1 MLKFPRCQKEDNDS
15 NIMYD
20 RKCLNNSS
28 VLSDEYVYNWTQW
41 IDDCSWINCTHN
53 NSYNVF
59 PDGKSFPY
67 HHGWRRRN
75 FIFIFHTLGQY
86 YQIKGG
92 SSVMMSINTTNI
104 TVGKQ
109 IMELAVYRRGYR
121 SFVPVTTSNTVY
133 VVTDQIPFYVN
144 ISQKNNRNVSD
155 FIFIKDIPI
164 IFDVRI
170 HDPSHYL
177 NHSDISYHWNFGD
190 GSGSFVSNNSIS
202 THTYTLLGNFSADL
216 TVQAIIPVPCGP
228 VTASP
233 LSTFPAFTTQLPF
246 NTTPT
251 FPNLTKVPTGQPPVK
266 RCSITRNGTYKA
278 TLTILDACTLI
289 ADPTCTMLQSESC
302 HPVDVADVCF
312 LTIRRTFNESGTY
325 CVNITLADATSL
337 ALTST
342 LISINGA
349 EASFSR
355 TAEGI
360 LVTCGFLVVLGSFL
374 TFFLYKRYKE
384 YKPIERKSG
393 QGKSRE
399 GLSVYFNNVKAVLFP
414 RGNERDP
421 LLKSKLGISFLVRF
435 TPPFGTLEVRTFCCP
450 VGESRGDMWRGSLC
464 LRLLQTLKSR
474 RSAAAP
480 GSPKGAQG
488 WLDAVTREAAATP
501 FFPSWI
507 SLVGLRT
514 FSTVEKSELSGGEEG
529 AGAELQNV
537 QEADRDEQES
547 STSSDPVPSVFSIDD
562 MVSLMRQENAKDIC
576 VINLPPE
583 IKYSNYFIIASG
595 SSARHLHAMAQY
607 LVKTYKHMKNDT
619 DPHVL
624 IEGKETDDW
633 LCIDFGNIVVHFML
647 PETREIYELEKLWT
661 LRSHDDQLTQMV
673 PESLPDD
680 FVFGLDSKLQ

>member
-1 MLKFPRCQKEDNDS
+1 MKWTCLFFLLGYLFVGEHVLSATASKRFRDVMTHGTAYSWNKYHHRLDRWYSDQNNWNDKLYPTWEKGDSRWKNCWKGGRVVASLISDSPALVGSNVTFTAMLKFPRCQKEDNDS
-15 NIMYD
+15 NIIYD
-20 RKCLNNSS
+20 RTCLNNSS
-28 VLSDEYVYNWTQW
+28 VLSDKYVYNWTQW
-41 IDDCSWINCTHN
+41 IDDCSWVNCTHN

-121 SFVPVTTSNTVY
+121 SYVPVTTSNAIY

-144 ISQKNNRNVSD
+144 ISQKNNRNISD

-164 IFDVRI
+164 MFDVRI

-177 NHSDISYHWNFGD
+177 NHSAISYHWNFGD

-216 TVQAIIPVPCGP
+216 SVQAIIPVPCGP
-228 VTASP
+228 VTPSP
-233 LSTFPAFTTQLPF
+233 LSTFPAFTTQLPS
-246 NTTPT
+246 NTTLT
-251 FPNLTKVPTGQPPVK
+251 SPNLTEVPTGQPPVE
-266 RCSITRNGTYKA
+266 RCSITRYGTYKA
-278 TLTILDACTLI
+278 TLTIVEGILEVNIVQMTSVQMTATQVGSSMVDFVVTCQGSLPTDACTLI
-289 ADPTCTMLQSESC
+289 ADPTCTILHSESC
-302 HPVDVADVCF
+302 HPVDIADVCF
-312 LTIRRTFNESGTY
+312 LTIRRAFNESGTY

-360 LVTCGFLVVLGSFL
+360 LVTCGFLVVLGSLL

-393 QGKSRE
+393 QGKSSE

-421 LLKSKLGISFLVRF
+421 LLKKKLGIV
-435 TPPFGTLEVRTFCCP
+435 
-450 VGESRGDMWRGSLC
+450 
-464 LRLLQTLKSR
+464 
-474 RSAAAP
+474 
-480 GSPKGAQG
+480 
-488 WLDAVTREAAATP
+488 
-501 FFPSWI
+501 
-507 SLVGLRT
+507 
-514 FSTVEKSELSGGEEG
+514 
-529 AGAELQNV
+529 
-537 QEADRDEQES
+537 
-547 STSSDPVPSVFSIDD
+547 
-562 MVSLMRQENAKDIC
+562 
-576 VINLPPE
+576 
-583 IKYSNYFIIASG
+583 
-595 SSARHLHAMAQY
+595 
-607 LVKTYKHMKNDT
+607 
-619 DPHVL
+619 
-624 IEGKETDDW
+624 
-633 LCIDFGNIVVHFML
+633 
-647 PETREIYELEKLWT
+647 
-661 LRSHDDQLTQMV
+661 
-673 PESLPDD
+673 
-680 FVFGLDSKLQ
+680 